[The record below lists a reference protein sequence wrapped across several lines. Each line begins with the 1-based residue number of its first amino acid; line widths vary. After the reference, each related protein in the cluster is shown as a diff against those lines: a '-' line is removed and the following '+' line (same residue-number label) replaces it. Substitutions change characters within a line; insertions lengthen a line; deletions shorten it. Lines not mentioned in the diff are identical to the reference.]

1 MKQHKFKRI
10 ALDLIERISTDRFA
24 VNYKY
29 DVIWF
34 YHFDEKYEKGIKSLS
49 MFNNLDADHIILER
63 YEHAK
68 NLIKGEKN
76 NATNSDISNQT

>member
-24 VNYKY
+24 VDYKY

-34 YHFDEKYEKGIKSLS
+34 YHFDEKYEKGIINLS
-49 MFNNLDADHIILER
+49 MFNNLDADHVILER